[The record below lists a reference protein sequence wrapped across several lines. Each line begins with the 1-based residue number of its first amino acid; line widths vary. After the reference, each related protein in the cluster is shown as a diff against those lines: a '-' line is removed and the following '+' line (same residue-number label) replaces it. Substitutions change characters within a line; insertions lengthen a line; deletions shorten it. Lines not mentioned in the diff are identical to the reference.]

1 MDDSDDYFNDG
12 FELNDDA
19 LAILDLEENKH
30 NLSTEKTFASSTPPP
45 PKRQKTDTGWKP
57 APVTRSVVPMDD
69 LDDLPEISVKGDGS
83 YGLHAR
89 HAATASARPNNASVG
104 LRVNVASPATLDM
117 PRSAK
122 WTPITRTASSSSNA
136 QKSRSPSVAPLPRPI
151 VHRQPSLSVAN
162 RTVSVPSPGSQGST
176 SNGIQSRTLP
186 VPVPGQSHAVESDA
200 IEMLRQQ
207 MEEVGMSTALCSEQ
221 ELITTISAA

>member
-19 LAILDLEENKH
+19 LAILELEENKH
-30 NLSTEKTFASSTPPP
+30 NLITEKTFASSTPPP

-89 HAATASARPNNASVG
+89 HAATASTRPNNASVG

-122 WTPITRTASSSSNA
+122 RTPITRTASSSSNA
-136 QKSRSPSVAPLPRPI
+136 QKSRSPSVAPLSRPI
-151 VHRQPSLSVAN
+151 VHRQPSLSAPK

-176 SNGIQSRTLP
+176 SNGIQSPTLP
-186 VPVPGQSHAVESDA
+186 VPVQSHAVESDA

-207 MEEVGMSTALCSEQ
+207 MEEVGMSTVPCSEQ
-221 ELITTISAA
+221 ELIITISAA

>member
-89 HAATASARPNNASVG
+89 HAATASTRPNNASVG

-122 WTPITRTASSSSNA
+122 RTPITRTASSSSNA

-151 VHRQPSLSVAN
+151 VHRQPSLSAPK

-176 SNGIQSRTLP
+176 SNEIQSRTLP
-186 VPVPGQSHAVESDA
+186 VPVPAQSHAVESDA

-221 ELITTISAA
+221 ELIATISAA

>member
-89 HAATASARPNNASVG
+89 HAAAASTRPNNASVG

-122 WTPITRTASSSSNA
+122 RTPITRTASSSSNA

-151 VHRQPSLSVAN
+151 VHRQPSLSAPK

-176 SNGIQSRTLP
+176 SNEIQSRTLP
-186 VPVPGQSHAVESDA
+186 VPVPAQSHAVESDA

-207 MEEVGMSTALCSEQ
+207 MEEVGMSTVPCSEQ
-221 ELITTISAA
+221 ELIITISAA

>member
-89 HAATASARPNNASVG
+89 HAAAASTRPNNASVG

-122 WTPITRTASSSSNA
+122 RTPITRTASSSSSSNA

-151 VHRQPSLSVAN
+151 VHRQPSLSAPK
-162 RTVSVPSPGSQGST
+162 RTVSVPSPGSQGNT
-176 SNGIQSRTLP
+176 SNGTQSRTLP
-186 VPVPGQSHAVESDA
+186 VPAQSHAVESDA